1 MRLQLIF
8 AAIISM
14 FLASAAAA
22 DPRPSGIEAPP
33 AFTLRFTV
41 ATGNDDLRGGRD
53 NVRALIYL
61 HGRTITRQLNQRGMR
76 WADNTTHV
84 VNIAL
89 PAGTRFEDFESIELQ
104 TTFRGGVDGD
114 NWNMN
119 SVVVDLLYEHPLGN
133 GQFVVAR
140 HGPNRF
146 TGERRSIGMPF
157 RPELGTGA
165 RMDIITK

>member
-1 MRLQLIF
+1 MRFHFIF
-8 AAIISM
+8 AAIASI
-14 FLASAAAA
+14 FLVSAAAA
-22 DPRPSGIEAPP
+22 DPRPSATEAPP

-41 ATGNDDLRGGRD
+41 TTGGDDLRGGRD

-61 HGRTITRQLNQRGMR
+61 RGRTITRQLNQRGMR

-84 VNIAL
+84 VNIAM
-89 PAGTRFEDFESIELQ
+89 PAGTRFQDFESIELQ
-104 TTFRGGVDGD
+104 TTFRGGMDGD

-119 SVVVDLLYEHPLGN
+119 SVVVELVYVHPLGN
-133 GQFVVAR
+133 GQLVVAR

-157 RPELGTGA
+157 RPELGAGA
-165 RMDIITK
+165 RMDIVTK